1 MQILLGNSQKVIIF
15 AMRRKSKERR
25 EAEKELL
32 YYMEIYTELRGREG
46 VKAVLE
52 FYSDLIDEGVDKI
65 KQML

>member
-25 EAEKELL
+25 ETEKELL

-52 FYSDLIDEGVDKI
+52 FYSDLIDEAVEKI

>member
-52 FYSDLIDEGVDKI
+52 FYSDLIDEAVEKI

>member
-46 VKAVLE
+46 VKVVLE
-52 FYSDLIDEGVDKI
+52 FYSDLIDEAVEKI

>member
-15 AMRRKSKERR
+15 ALRRKSKERR

-52 FYSDLIDEGVDKI
+52 FYSDLIDEAVEKI